1 MPSRKSGAHQAP
13 EKPRSSTSLPS
24 DQGAARSQPNE
35 IPLFL
40 FFHCSRGYAA
50 DLPFLSIHLILCFT
64 TYFRPPLPLLQLI
77 LPTTSEADHD
87 SLNIITAIVDF
98 RSRPISKS
106 CERCANHPP
115 SPSPPAADILL
126 FHNKTVR
133 PRSTMRRQNRSCDQC
148 RKAKRACDAPSLWD
162 IQRSSER
169 LTDSADGTNSASL
182 AEDHLGALPRFVF
195 CFPLSRIFPT
205 CH

>member
-115 SPSPPAADILL
+115 SKHPSWSGAIAVQGKTATPASCAGPISDPGASSAE
-126 FHNKTVR
+126 
-133 PRSTMRRQNRSCDQC
+133 PRCEC
-148 RKAKRACDAPSLWD
+148 H
-162 IQRSSER
+162 
-169 LTDSADGTNSASL
+169 SL
-182 AEDHLGALPRFVF
+182 AGHAPRPSDDTRFDVLGTDGDWLFQLCR
-195 CFPLSRIFPT
+195 LS
-205 CH
+205 